1 MNKLTK
7 VLSVFIIAGA
17 IGTGVAG
24 VAGCTKKDNHTH
36 AYTYTANSD
45 GKTHNG
51 ACDCGKDPITNQNHV
66 DENNDKKCDLC
77 LADLGGG
84 EESDKLQIPAAAQAL
99 IVEGVGDT
107 EVQLS
112 ETKKSHSIDKSA
124 VKVYFNVGTL
134 QAPTKGDEVPAANLT
149 VVLKAPNGQE
159 VSEWTGL
166 KVNGTYKL
174 EVRLKN
180 CQLAEGSDLLLTDFN
195 SITSVNVINKVKAD
209 SLAVKTGEDVKFSQI
224 QSSTDELTPTWKYE
238 VTRENGDK
246 EDVDASKVTRSGFDT
261 TTAGENR
268 VATLACT
275 IEGISV
281 SGSVKYTIVANA
293 NLVAQSFAMNF
304 SFLTADQEASV
315 KAGKEVVMQDGRF
328 AFKSYTGGDIAD
340 HGKTFDGKYF
350 AKRIKFNGK
359 SDAANTD
366 RYIKVHVDG
375 PATLTVYAY
384 HNAGTEGTPSN
395 ARQVG
400 VFKEYTAATP
410 SVPVSEPQDTIEK
423 KDTKHVFSLP
433 EAGDYYICCV
443 GNGLTFTYLQ
453 VDQLVPEGEGVEEIV
468 LGGEVV
474 PAAISATHSS
484 GKTQHVTIGTT
495 WDSIKSQYTVKATG
509 VNNVT
514 CDSVETDV
522 TAQATYAVPKDFAT
536 AIGEKVITV
545 NYSGVKTTFK
555 VIVDSTVSGI
565 YGLNSSLKASVNTQ
579 LPSADAKLKLTK
591 DDIVN
596 TLVGENAEAA
606 ITAFTVFNGDTEMGA
621 DGLEF
626 AVSDSE
632 YVLTITATVKA
643 GEQTAT
649 LTATITFTVEVAS
662 NDPTQSFLAPDELP
676 TETALAAGATITENN
691 LFKAIADGAME
702 YSIGKNATAGIPN
715 SSKPV
720 TVNLQDGTKKT
731 FLSAIRTM
739 ADATI
744 GANSTTVSIT
754 AKEKVT
760 LKVYAIFCNSSYNSN
775 KSAKLNYQIGDA
787 TVSVADTGA
796 NRQTPNTI
804 EVTLEAGETLKL
816 WTSGAADKG
825 HMYLFG
831 IEAKQIT
838 A

>member
-99 IVEGVGDT
+99 IVEGVGET

-281 SGSVKYTIVANA
+281 SGSVKYTIVAND

-350 AKRIKFNGK
+350 AKRIKYNGA
-359 SDAANTD
+359 STAANTD

-384 HNAGTEGTPSN
+384 HNNGTEGTHSN

-400 VFKEYTAATP
+400 VFKKYTAATP
-410 SVPVSEPQDTIEK
+410 SVPVSKPQDTIEK

-443 GNGLTFTYLQ
+443 GGGLTFTYLQ

-474 PAAISATHSS
+474 PAAISATHLS

-545 NYSGVKTTFK
+545 DYSGVKTTFK

-662 NDPTQSFLAPDELP
+662 NDPTQSFLAPDALP

-775 KSAKLNYQIGDA
+775 KPAKLNYQIGDA

>member
-112 ETKKSHSIDKSA
+112 ETKKSHTIDKSA

-209 SLAVKTGEDVKFSQI
+209 SLAVKTGEDVKLSQKPGNDI
-224 QSSTDELTPTWKYE
+224 ISSTWKYE

-246 EDVDASKVTRSGFDT
+246 EDVEASKVTVSGLNT
-261 TTAGENR
+261 TISGDKT
-268 VATLACT
+268 ATLACT

-281 SGSVKYTIVANA
+281 SGSVQYKIEDDATK
-293 NLVAQSFAMNF
+293 VAQSFAMNF
-304 SFLTADQEASV
+304 SFLTADQEAAV
-315 KAGKEVVMQDGRF
+315 KAGEEVVLQGGRF
-328 AFKSYTGGDIAD
+328 AFKSYSGGEIAS

-410 SVPVSEPQDTIEK
+410 SAPVSEPQDTIEK

-443 GNGLTFTYLQ
+443 GNGLTFTYVQ

-484 GKTQHVTIGTT
+484 GKTQHVTIGTA

-522 TAQATYAVPKDFAT
+522 TAQATYAVPEDFAT

-545 NYSGVKTTFK
+545 DYSGVKTTFK

-579 LPSADAKLKLTK
+579 LSSADAKLKLTK

-632 YVLTITATVKA
+632 YVLTITATVQA

-662 NDPTQSFLAPDELP
+662 NDPTQSFLAPDALP

-702 YSIGKNATAGIPN
+702 YSIGKDATAGIPN

-775 KSAKLNYQIGDA
+775 KPAKLNYQIGDA
-787 TVSVADTGA
+787 TASVADTGA
-796 NRQTPNTI
+796 NRKTPNTI

-816 WTSGAADKG
+816 WTSDAADKG

>member
-99 IVEGVGDT
+99 IVEGVGET

-261 TTAGENR
+261 TTAGKNR

-350 AKRIKFNGK
+350 AKRIKYNGA
-359 SDAANTD
+359 STAANTD

-410 SVPVSEPQDTIEK
+410 SVPVSEPQDTVEK

-443 GNGLTFTYLQ
+443 GNGLTFTYVQ
-453 VDQLVPEGEGVEEIV
+453 VDQLVPEGVEEIV

-484 GKTQHVTIGTT
+484 GKTQHVTIGAT

-522 TAQATYAVPKDFAT
+522 TAQATYAVPEDFAT

-545 NYSGVKTTFK
+545 DYSGVKTTFK

-579 LPSADAKLKLTK
+579 LPSVDAKLKLTK

-606 ITAFTVFNGDTEMGA
+606 ITAFTVLNGDTEMGA

-643 GEQTAT
+643 GEQMAT

-662 NDPTQSFLAPDELP
+662 NDPTQSFLAPDALP

-775 KSAKLNYQIGDA
+775 KPAKLNYQIGDA

>member
-112 ETKKSHSIDKSA
+112 ETKKSHTIDKSA

-209 SLAVKTGEDVKFSQI
+209 SLAVKTGEDVKLSQKPGNDI
-224 QSSTDELTPTWKYE
+224 ISSTWKYE

-246 EDVDASKVTRSGFDT
+246 EDVEASKVTVSGLNT
-261 TTAGENR
+261 TISGDKT
-268 VATLACT
+268 ATLACT

-281 SGSVKYTIVANA
+281 SGSVQYKIEDDATK
-293 NLVAQSFAMNF
+293 VAQSFAMNF
-304 SFLTADQEASV
+304 SFLTAAQEAAV
-315 KAGKEVVMQDGRF
+315 KAGEEVVLQDSRF
-328 AFKSYTGGDIAD
+328 AFKSYSGGEIAS

-375 PATLTVYAY
+375 PAILTVYAY

-410 SVPVSEPQDTIEK
+410 SAPVSEPQDTIEK
-423 KDTKHVFSLP
+423 NDTKHVFSLP

-443 GNGLTFTYLQ
+443 GNGLTFTYVQ

-484 GKTQHVTIGTT
+484 GKTQHVTIGTA

-522 TAQATYAVPKDFAT
+522 TAQATYAVPEDFAT

-545 NYSGVKTTFK
+545 DYSGVKTTFK

-606 ITAFTVFNGDTEMGA
+606 ITAFTVFNGGTEMGA

-632 YVLTITATVKA
+632 YVLTITATVQA

-649 LTATITFTVEVAS
+649 LTATITFTVEVVS
-662 NDPTQSFLAPDELP
+662 NDPTQSFLAPDALP

-702 YSIGKNATAGIPN
+702 YSIGKDATAGIPN

-760 LKVYAIFCNSSYNSN
+760 LNVYAIFCNSSYNSN
-775 KSAKLNYQIGDA
+775 KPAKLNYQIGDA

>member
-112 ETKKSHSIDKSA
+112 ETKKSHTIDKSA

-209 SLAVKTGEDVKFSQI
+209 SLAVKTGEDVKLSQKPGNDI
-224 QSSTDELTPTWKYE
+224 ISSTWKYE

-246 EDVDASKVTRSGFDT
+246 EDVEASKVTVSGLNT
-261 TTAGENR
+261 TISGDKT
-268 VATLACT
+268 ATLACT

-281 SGSVKYTIVANA
+281 SGSVQYKIEDDATK
-293 NLVAQSFAMNF
+293 VAQSFAMNF
-304 SFLTADQEASV
+304 SFLTADQEAAV
-315 KAGKEVVMQDGRF
+315 KAGKEVVLQGSRF
-328 AFKSYTGGDIAD
+328 AFKSYSGGEIAS

-375 PATLTVYAY
+375 PAILTVYAY

-410 SVPVSEPQDTIEK
+410 SAPVSEPQDTIEK
-423 KDTKHVFSLP
+423 NDTKHVFSLP

-443 GNGLTFTYLQ
+443 GNGLTFTYVQ
-453 VDQLVPEGEGVEEIV
+453 VDQLVPEGEGVGAIV

-484 GKTQHVTIGTT
+484 GKTQHVTIGTA

-522 TAQATYAVPKDFAT
+522 TAQAMYAVPEDFAT

-545 NYSGVKTTFK
+545 DYSGVKTTFK

-606 ITAFTVFNGDTEMGA
+606 ITAFTVFNGGTEMGA

-632 YVLTITATVKA
+632 YVLTITATVQA

-662 NDPTQSFLAPDELP
+662 NDPTQSFLAPDALP

-702 YSIGKNATAGIPN
+702 YSIGKDATAGIPN

-775 KSAKLNYQIGDA
+775 KPAKLNYQIGDA

>member
-1 MNKLTK
+1 
-7 VLSVFIIAGA
+7 
-17 IGTGVAG
+17 
-24 VAGCTKKDNHTH
+24 
-36 AYTYTANSD
+36 
-45 GKTHNG
+45 
-51 ACDCGKDPITNQNHV
+51 
-66 DENNDKKCDLC
+66 
-77 LADLGGG
+77 
-84 EESDKLQIPAAAQAL
+84 
-99 IVEGVGDT
+99 
-107 EVQLS
+107 
-112 ETKKSHSIDKSA
+112 
-124 VKVYFNVGTL
+124 
-134 QAPTKGDEVPAANLT
+134 
-149 VVLKAPNGQE
+149 
-159 VSEWTGL
+159 
-166 KVNGTYKL
+166 
-174 EVRLKN
+174 
-180 CQLAEGSDLLLTDFN
+180 
-195 SITSVNVINKVKAD
+195 
-209 SLAVKTGEDVKFSQI
+209 
-224 QSSTDELTPTWKYE
+224 
-238 VTRENGDK
+238 
-246 EDVDASKVTRSGFDT
+246 
-261 TTAGENR
+261 
-268 VATLACT
+268 
-275 IEGISV
+275 
-281 SGSVKYTIVANA
+281 
-293 NLVAQSFAMNF
+293 
-304 SFLTADQEASV
+304 
-315 KAGKEVVMQDGRF
+315 MQGGRF
-328 AFKSYTGGDIAD
+328 AFKSYSGGEIAS

-410 SVPVSEPQDTIEK
+410 SAPVSEPQDTIEK

-443 GNGLTFTYLQ
+443 GNGLTFTYVQ

-484 GKTQHVTIGTT
+484 GKTQHVTIGTA

-522 TAQATYAVPKDFAT
+522 TAQATYAVPEDFAT

-545 NYSGVKTTFK
+545 DYSGVKTTFK

-632 YVLTITATVKA
+632 YVLTITATVQA

-662 NDPTQSFLAPDELP
+662 NDPTQSFLAPDALP

-702 YSIGKNATAGIPN
+702 YSIGKDATAGIPN

-775 KSAKLNYQIGDA
+775 KPAKLNYQIGDA

-804 EVTLEAGETLKL
+804 EVTLKAGETLKL

>member
-99 IVEGVGDT
+99 IVEGVGET

-195 SITSVNVINKVKAD
+195 NITSVNVINKVKAD
-209 SLAVKTGEDVKFSQI
+209 SLAVKTGEDVKFSQV

-261 TTAGENR
+261 TTAGKNR

-304 SFLTADQEASV
+304 SFLTADQEAAV
-315 KAGKEVVMQDGRF
+315 KAGEEVVLQDGRF
-328 AFKSYTGGDIAD
+328 AFKSYTGGEIAS

-384 HNAGTEGTPSN
+384 HNAGTEGTPSD

-410 SVPVSEPQDTIEK
+410 SVPVSKPQDTVEK

-443 GNGLTFTYLQ
+443 GNGLTFTYVQ
-453 VDQLVPEGEGVEEIV
+453 VDQLVPEGDGVEGIV

-522 TAQATYAVPKDFAT
+522 TAQATCAVPEDFAT

-545 NYSGVKTTFK
+545 DYSGVKTTFK

-591 DDIVN
+591 DNIVN
-596 TLVGENAEAA
+596 TLVGENAEAT
-606 ITAFTVFNGDTEMGA
+606 ITAFTVFYGDTEMGA

-662 NDPTQSFLAPDELP
+662 NDPTQSFLAPDALP

-702 YSIGKNATAGIPN
+702 YSIGKDATAGIPN
-715 SSKPV
+715 SLKPV

>member
-112 ETKKSHSIDKSA
+112 ETKKSHTIDKSA

-209 SLAVKTGEDVKFSQI
+209 SLAVKTGEDVKLSQKPGNDI
-224 QSSTDELTPTWKYE
+224 ISSTWKYE

-246 EDVDASKVTRSGFDT
+246 EDVEASKVTVSGLNT
-261 TTAGENR
+261 TISGDKT
-268 VATLACT
+268 ATLACT

-281 SGSVKYTIVANA
+281 SGSVQYKIEDDATK
-293 NLVAQSFAMNF
+293 VAQSFAMNF
-304 SFLTADQEASV
+304 SFLTADQEAAV
-315 KAGKEVVMQDGRF
+315 KAGKEVVLQGGRF
-328 AFKSYTGGDIAD
+328 AFKSYSGGEIAS

-384 HNAGTEGTPSN
+384 HNAGTEGAPSN

-443 GNGLTFTYLQ
+443 GNGLTFTYVQ
-453 VDQLVPEGEGVEEIV
+453 VDQLVPEGVEEIV

-484 GKTQHVTIGTT
+484 GKTQHVTIGTA

-522 TAQATYAVPKDFAT
+522 TAQATYAVPEDFAT

-545 NYSGVKTTFK
+545 DYSGVKTTFK

-606 ITAFTVFNGDTEMGA
+606 ITAFTVFNDDTEMGS

-632 YVLTITATVKA
+632 YVLTITATVQA

-662 NDPTQSFLAPDELP
+662 NDPTQSFLAPDALP

-702 YSIGKNATAGIPN
+702 YSIGKDATAGIPN

-775 KSAKLNYQIGDA
+775 KPAKLNYQIGDA

>member
-84 EESDKLQIPAAAQAL
+84 EVSDKLQIPAAAQAL
-99 IVEGVGDT
+99 IVEGVEET

-304 SFLTADQEASV
+304 SFLTADQEAAV
-315 KAGKEVVMQDGRF
+315 KAGEEVVLQDGRF
-328 AFKSYTGGDIAD
+328 AFKSKDKGDIAS

-384 HNAGTEGTPSN
+384 HNNGTEGTPSN

-410 SVPVSEPQDTIEK
+410 SVPVSEPQDTVEK

-443 GNGLTFTYLQ
+443 GNGLTFTYVQ

-474 PAAISATHSS
+474 PAAISAKWS
-484 GKTQHVTIGTT
+484 GTGTQHITVGTT
-495 WDSIKSQYTVKATG
+495 WDSIKSEYTVKATG

-514 CDSVETDV
+514 CDSVESDV
-522 TAQATYAVPKDFAT
+522 TANVTYTVPADFT
-536 AIGEKVITV
+536 TTIGEKVITV
-545 NYSGVKTTFK
+545 NYSNVTTTFK
-555 VIVDSTVSGI
+555 VYVDSAVSGI
-565 YGLNSSLKASVNTQ
+565 YGLTSALKASVNTQ
-579 LPSADAKLKLTK
+579 LPSASDKLTLTK

-596 TLVGENAEAA
+596 TLVGENAAA
-606 ITAFTVFNGDTEMGA
+606 TITEFTVSDGTNEMGA

-626 AVSDSE
+626 AVSADE
-632 YVLTITATVKA
+632 YVLTITATVRA

-649 LTATITFTVEVAS
+649 LTATLKFKVEVAS
-662 NDPTQSFLAPDELP
+662 NDPTQSFLAPDALP

-702 YSIGKNATAGIPN
+702 YSIGKDATAGIPN
-715 SSKPV
+715 PSKPV

-739 ADATI
+739 ADAVA
-744 GANSTTVSIT
+744 GDASTTVSIT

-760 LKVYAIFCNSSYNSN
+760 LKVYAIFGNSSYNSN
-775 KSAKLNYQIGDA
+775 KPAKLNYQIGDA
-787 TVSVADTGA
+787 TVSVVDTGA

>member
-84 EESDKLQIPAAAQAL
+84 EESDKLQIPAAQAL

-195 SITSVNVINKVKAD
+195 NITSVNVINKVKAD
-209 SLAVKTGEDVKFSQI
+209 SLAVKTGEDVKFSQV

-304 SFLTADQEASV
+304 SFLTAEQEAAV
-315 KAGKEVVMQDGRF
+315 KAGEEVVLQDGRF
-328 AFKSYTGGDIAD
+328 AFKSYTGGEIAS

-410 SVPVSEPQDTIEK
+410 SVPVSEPQDTVEK

-443 GNGLTFTYLQ
+443 GNGLTFTYVQ

-522 TAQATYAVPKDFAT
+522 TAQATYAVPEDFAT

-545 NYSGVKTTFK
+545 DYSGVKTTFK

-632 YVLTITATVKA
+632 YVLTITATVQA

-662 NDPTQSFLAPDELP
+662 NDPTQSFLAPDALP

-702 YSIGKNATAGIPN
+702 YSIGKDATAGIPN

-739 ADATI
+739 ADAVA
-744 GANSTTVSIT
+744 GDASTT

-775 KSAKLNYQIGDA
+775 KPAKLNYQIGDA

>member
-195 SITSVNVINKVKAD
+195 NITSVNVINKVKAD
-209 SLAVKTGEDVKFSQI
+209 SLAVKTGEDVKFSQV

-304 SFLTADQEASV
+304 SFLTADQEAAV
-315 KAGKEVVMQDGRF
+315 KAGEEVVLQDGRF
-328 AFKSYTGGDIAD
+328 AFKSYTGGEIAS

-410 SVPVSEPQDTIEK
+410 SVPVSEPQDTVEK

-443 GNGLTFTYLQ
+443 GNGLTFTYVQ
-453 VDQLVPEGEGVEEIV
+453 VDQLVPEGDGVEEIV

-484 GKTQHVTIGTT
+484 GKTQHVTIGAT

-522 TAQATYAVPKDFAT
+522 TAQATYAVPEDFAT

-545 NYSGVKTTFK
+545 DYSGVKTTFK

-591 DDIVN
+591 DNIVN
-596 TLVGENAEAA
+596 TLVGENAEAT
-606 ITAFTVFNGDTEMGA
+606 ITAFTVFYGDTEMGA

-662 NDPTQSFLAPDELP
+662 NDPTQSFLAPDALP

-702 YSIGKNATAGIPN
+702 YSIGKDATAGIPN

-744 GANSTTVSIT
+744 GANSTTVSIS

-796 NRQTPNTI
+796 NRRTPNTI

>member
-112 ETKKSHSIDKSA
+112 ETKKSHTIDKSA

-209 SLAVKTGEDVKFSQI
+209 SLAVKTGEDVKLSQKPGNDI
-224 QSSTDELTPTWKYE
+224 ISSTWKYE

-246 EDVDASKVTRSGFDT
+246 EDVEASKVTVSGLT
-261 TTAGENR
+261 TIISGDKT
-268 VATLACT
+268 ATLACT

-281 SGSVKYTIVANA
+281 SGSVQYKIEDDATK
-293 NLVAQSFAMNF
+293 VAQSFAMNF
-304 SFLTADQEASV
+304 SFLTADQEAAV
-315 KAGKEVVMQDGRF
+315 KAGEEVVLQGSRF
-328 AFKSYTGGDIAD
+328 AFKSYSGGEIAS

-375 PATLTVYAY
+375 PAILTVYAY

-410 SVPVSEPQDTIEK
+410 SAPVSEPQDTIEK
-423 KDTKHVFSLP
+423 NDTKHVFSLP

-443 GNGLTFTYLQ
+443 GNGLTFTYVQ
-453 VDQLVPEGEGVEEIV
+453 VDQLVPEGEGVGEIV

-484 GKTQHVTIGTT
+484 GKTQHVTIGTA

-522 TAQATYAVPKDFAT
+522 TAQATYAVPEDFAT

-545 NYSGVKTTFK
+545 DYSGVKTTFK

-606 ITAFTVFNGDTEMGA
+606 ITAFTVFNGGTEMGA

-632 YVLTITATVKA
+632 YVLTITATVQA

-662 NDPTQSFLAPDELP
+662 NDPTQSFLAPDALP

-702 YSIGKNATAGIPN
+702 YSIGKDATAGIPN

-760 LKVYAIFCNSSYNSN
+760 LNVYAIFCNSSYNSN
-775 KSAKLNYQIGDA
+775 KPAKLNYQIGDA
-787 TVSVADTGA
+787 TVLVADTGA

>member
-112 ETKKSHSIDKSA
+112 ETKKSHTIDKSA

-209 SLAVKTGEDVKFSQI
+209 SLAVKTGEDVKLSQKPGNDI
-224 QSSTDELTPTWKYE
+224 ISSTWKYE

-246 EDVDASKVTRSGFDT
+246 EDVEASKVTVSGLNT
-261 TTAGENR
+261 TISGDKT
-268 VATLACT
+268 ATLACT

-281 SGSVKYTIVANA
+281 SGSVQYKIEDDATK
-293 NLVAQSFAMNF
+293 VAQSFAMNF
-304 SFLTADQEASV
+304 SFLTVDQEAAV
-315 KAGKEVVMQDGRF
+315 KAGEEVVLQGSRF
-328 AFKSYTGGDIAD
+328 AFKSYSGGEIAS

-375 PATLTVYAY
+375 PAILTVYAY

-410 SVPVSEPQDTIEK
+410 SAPVSEPQDTIEK
-423 KDTKHVFSLP
+423 NDTKHVFSLP

-443 GNGLTFTYLQ
+443 GNGLTFTYVQ
-453 VDQLVPEGEGVEEIV
+453 VDQLVPEGEGVGEIV

-484 GKTQHVTIGTT
+484 GKTQHVTIGTA

-522 TAQATYAVPKDFAT
+522 TAQAMYAVPEDFAT

-545 NYSGVKTTFK
+545 DYSGVKTTFK

-606 ITAFTVFNGDTEMGA
+606 ITAFTVFNGGTEMGA

-632 YVLTITATVKA
+632 YVLTITATVQA

-662 NDPTQSFLAPDELP
+662 NDPTQSFLAPDALP

-702 YSIGKNATAGIPN
+702 YSIGKDATAGIPN

>member
-84 EESDKLQIPAAAQAL
+84 EVSDKLQIPAAAQAL
-99 IVEGVGDT
+99 IVEGVEET

-304 SFLTADQEASV
+304 SFLTADQEAAV
-315 KAGKEVVMQDGRF
+315 KAGEEVVLQDGRF
-328 AFKSYTGGDIAD
+328 AFKSYTGGEIASHD
-340 HGKTFDGKYF
+340 KTFDGKYF

-359 SDAANTD
+359 SDAAKTD

-443 GNGLTFTYLQ
+443 GNGLTFTYVQ

-522 TAQATYAVPKDFAT
+522 TAQATYAVPEDFAT

-545 NYSGVKTTFK
+545 DYSGVKTTFK

-632 YVLTITATVKA
+632 YVLTITATVQA

-662 NDPTQSFLAPDELP
+662 NDPTQSFLAPDALP

-702 YSIGKNATAGIPN
+702 YSIGKDATAGIPN

-775 KSAKLNYQIGDA
+775 KPAKLNYQIGDA